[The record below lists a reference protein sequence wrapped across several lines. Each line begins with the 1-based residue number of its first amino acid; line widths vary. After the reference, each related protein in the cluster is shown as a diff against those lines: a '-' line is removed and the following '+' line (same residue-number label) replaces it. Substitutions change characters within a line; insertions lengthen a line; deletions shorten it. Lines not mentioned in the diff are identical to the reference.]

1 MDVVGISGAAC
12 GGESIAP
19 HPEIASYSGRM
30 VRVERRD
37 DVGVGVVLITLD
49 RPERRNA
56 VDHDT
61 LLALLDAQSAH
72 QDAPVVVLTGAPP
85 AFSAGA
91 DLRAAEEG
99 VFAGD
104 LARTLRGFT
113 EWSVPVIG
121 SIDGP
126 ALGAGAQLASVCDLR
141 VATPGSTIGVPA
153 ARLGLVVDHWTVERL
168 AREFG
173 WPVARAMLL
182 GAETYTG
189 AQLHA
194 MGSIHRLGGL
204 PVALEWAGAI
214 SRLAPLTIAGHKLAL
229 ESSAGE
235 PDHDPAVEDARV
247 RAWTSGDA
255 DEGRRAFLEKRA
267 AAFRGE

>member
-1 MDVVGISGAAC
+1 VHAFVHRCVIRIGDRLD
-12 GGESIAP
+12 P
-19 HPEIASYSGRM
+19 YSCRM
-30 VRVERRD
+30 VNVEVRD
-37 DVGVGVVLITLD
+37 DVGRGVVLITLD

-61 LLALLDAQSAH
+61 LLALSDAQRQH
-72 QDAPVVVLTGAPP
+72 VDARVVVLTGTPP

-91 DLRAAEEG
+91 DLHGVEQG
-99 VFAGD
+99 VFAAD

-113 EWSVPVIG
+113 TWSAPVIG
-121 SIDGP
+121 AIEGP

-141 VATPGSTIGVPA
+141 VATEGSTFGVPA

-189 AQLHA
+189 AELHA
-194 MGSIHRLGGL
+194 MGSVHRIGGL
-204 PVALEWAGAI
+204 EQALEWAAAI

-235 PDHDPAVEDARV
+235 PDHDPEVEHARH
-247 RAWTSGDA
+247 RAWTSADA
-255 DEGRRAFLEKRA
+255 EEGRRAFLEKRS

>member
-1 MDVVGISGAAC
+1 
-12 GGESIAP
+12 
-19 HPEIASYSGRM
+19 M
-30 VRVERRD
+30 VRVESRT
-37 DVGVGVVLITLD
+37 DVGDGVVLITLD

-61 LLALLDAQSAH
+61 LLALLEAQAQCADAR
-72 QDAPVVVLTGAPP
+72 VVVLTGAPP

-91 DLRAAEEG
+91 DLHGVEQG
-99 VFAGD
+99 VFVHD
-104 LARTLRGFT
+104 LERVLKGFT
-113 EWSVPVIG
+113 ELRAPVIG
-121 SIDGP
+121 AIDGP

-141 VATPGSTIGVPA
+141 VATADSKFGVPA

-168 AREFG
+168 SREFG

-182 GAETYTG
+182 GAETYSG

-194 MGSIHRLGGL
+194 MGSVHRIGGL
-204 PVALEWAGAI
+204 DSALEWAAAI

-235 PDHDPAVEDARV
+235 PDEDPVVEHARNQAWASNDAE
-247 RAWTSGDA
+247 
-255 DEGRRAFLEKRA
+255 EGRLAFLEKRS

>member
-1 MDVVGISGAAC
+1 
-12 GGESIAP
+12 
-19 HPEIASYSGRM
+19 M
-30 VRVERRD
+30 VRVEQRT
-37 DVGVGVVLITLD
+37 DVGDGVMVITLD

-61 LLALLDAQSAH
+61 LLALLDAQARCV
-72 QDAPVVVLTGAPP
+72 DARVVVLTGAPP

-91 DLRAAEEG
+91 DLHGVEQG
-99 VFAGD
+99 VFARD
-104 LARTLRGFT
+104 LERVLKGFT
-113 EWSVPVIG
+113 ELSAPVIG

-126 ALGAGAQLASVCDLR
+126 ALGAGAQLVSVCDLR
-141 VATPGSTIGVPA
+141 VATPDSKFGVPA

-182 GAETYTG
+182 GAEVYTG

-194 MGSIHRLGGL
+194 MGSVHRLGGL
-204 PVALEWAGAI
+204 DAALHWATAI
-214 SRLAPLTIAGHKLAL
+214 SGLAPLTIAGHKLAL

-235 PDHDPAVEDARV
+235 PDEDPAVEHARH
-247 RAWTSGDA
+247 RAWTSDDA
-255 DEGRRAFLEKRA
+255 EEGRRAFLEKRS

>member
-1 MDVVGISGAAC
+1 
-12 GGESIAP
+12 
-19 HPEIASYSGRM
+19 M
-30 VRVERRD
+30 VRVEIRT
-37 DVGVGVVLITLD
+37 DVGDGVVLITLD

-61 LLALLDAQSAH
+61 LLALLDAQAAH
-72 QDAPVVVLTGAPP
+72 ADARVIVLTGAAP

-91 DLRAAEEG
+91 DLHGVEQG
-99 VFAGD
+99 VFAHD

-113 EWSVPVIG
+113 ELPAPVIG
-121 SIDGP
+121 AIHGA
-126 ALGAGAQLASVCDLR
+126 ALGAGAQLVSVCDLR
-141 VATPGSTIGVPA
+141 VATADSKIGVPA

-189 AQLHA
+189 AELHT
-194 MGSIHRLGGL
+194 MGSVHRIGGL
-204 PVALEWAGAI
+204 DAALEWAASI

-235 PDHDPAVEDARV
+235 PDADPAVEHARH
-247 RAWTSGDA
+247 RAWASDDA
-255 DEGRRAFLEKRA
+255 EEGRRAFLEKRS

>member
-1 MDVVGISGAAC
+1 
-12 GGESIAP
+12 
-19 HPEIASYSGRM
+19 M
-30 VRVERRD
+30 VRVEIRT
-37 DVGVGVVLITLD
+37 DVGDGVVLITLD

-61 LLALLDAQSAH
+61 LLALLDAQAVH
-72 QDAPVVVLTGAPP
+72 ADARVIVLTGAAP

-91 DLRAAEEG
+91 DLHGVEQD
-99 VFAGD
+99 VFAHD

-113 EWSVPVIG
+113 ELPAPVIG
-121 SIDGP
+121 AIHGA
-126 ALGAGAQLASVCDLR
+126 ALGAGAQLVSVCDLR
-141 VATPGSTIGVPA
+141 VATADSKIGVPA

-189 AQLHA
+189 AELHT
-194 MGSIHRLGGL
+194 MGSVHRIGGL
-204 PVALEWAGAI
+204 DVALEWAASI

-235 PDHDPAVEDARV
+235 PEADPAVEHARR
-247 RAWTSGDA
+247 RAWASDDA
-255 DEGRRAFLEKRA
+255 EEGRRAFLEKRS

>member
-1 MDVVGISGAAC
+1 
-12 GGESIAP
+12 
-19 HPEIASYSGRM
+19 M
-30 VRVERRD
+30 VRVEDRA
-37 DVGVGVVLITLD
+37 DVGDGVVLVTLD

-61 LLALLDAQSAH
+61 LLSLLDAQASVVA
-72 QDAPVVVLTGAPP
+72 ARVVVLTGTPP

-91 DLRAAEEG
+91 DLHGVEQG
-99 VFAGD
+99 VFAAD
-104 LARTLRGFT
+104 LARVLRGFT
-113 EWSVPVIG
+113 ELSAPVVAA
-121 SIDGP
+121 IDGP
-126 ALGAGAQLASVCDLR
+126 ALGAGAQLVSVCDLR
-141 VATPGSTIGVPA
+141 VATAESKIGVPA

-182 GAETYTG
+182 GAETYSG
-189 AQLHA
+189 QQLHS
-194 MGSIHRLGGL
+194 MGSVHRIGGL
-204 PVALEWAGAI
+204 EAALDWAATI

-235 PDHDPAVEDARV
+235 PDTDPDVEHARRRAWASEDAQ
-247 RAWTSGDA
+247 
-255 DEGRRAFLEKRA
+255 EGRQAFLEKRS

>member
-1 MDVVGISGAAC
+1 
-12 GGESIAP
+12 
-19 HPEIASYSGRM
+19 M
-30 VRVERRD
+30 VRVEDRA
-37 DVGVGVVLITLD
+37 DVGDGVVLITLD

-61 LLALLDAQSAH
+61 LLSLIDAQASVV
-72 QDAPVVVLTGAPP
+72 DARVVVLTGTPP

-91 DLRAAEEG
+91 DRHGVEHG
-99 VFAGD
+99 VFAAD
-104 LARTLRGFT
+104 LARVLRGFT
-113 EWSVPVIG
+113 ELSAPVIAA
-121 SIDGP
+121 IDGP
-126 ALGAGAQLASVCDLR
+126 ALGAGAQLVSVCDLR
-141 VATPGSTIGVPA
+141 VATAESKIGVPA

-182 GAETYTG
+182 GAETYSG
-189 AQLHA
+189 QQLHS
-194 MGSIHRLGGL
+194 MGSVHRIG
-204 PVALEWAGAI
+204 ALEAALDWAGAI

-235 PDHDPAVEDARV
+235 PDHDPAVEQARHHAWASDDAE
-247 RAWTSGDA
+247 
-255 DEGRRAFLEKRA
+255 EGRRAFLEKRS